1 MPAMKKIHL
10 VFFILVAFTF
20 GALLHEAPLF
30 TAPKN
35 WPKPVYDLKKNPLSR
50 ARINLGRVLFYD
62 PILSRDST
70 ISCNSCHSQY
80 TAFAHVDHALSHGID
95 NRIGTR
101 NAPALMNLAW
111 MSQFMWD
118 GAINHLDMQA
128 LAPMSNPLEMDE
140 KIQHVV
146 QKMQRTKIYPT
157 LFYQAFGDSAITGAR
172 LLKSISQFMITLVSS
187 NSKYDSVMR
196 HQAQFTTQELNGYQL
211 FKKNCS
217 ACHTEPLYTN
227 NTFQSNGIPVD
238 TSLHDFG
245 RVTMSHARTDS
256 FLYKVP
262 TLRNIEFSA
271 PYMHDGRFKTLNAVL
286 KHYTEGIDTTQIQSV
301 TLKKRIHFNSNE
313 KVDLIAFLITLS
325 DRQFLFDTSYSY
337 PKKILYNLA
346 KD

>member
-1 MPAMKKIHL
+1 MKKIHL

-20 GALLHEAPLF
+20 GAIWHQAPLF
-30 TAPKN
+30 TVPKH

-111 MSQFMWD
+111 MPQIMWD

-140 KIQHVV
+140 KIDHVV
-146 QKMQRTKIYPT
+146 QKMQRTKIYPP
-157 LFYQAFGDSAITGAR
+157 LFYQAYGDSNITGAR

-196 HQAQFTTQELNGYQL
+196 HQAQFTMQELNGYQL
-211 FKKNCS
+211 FKTNCS
-217 ACHTEPLYTN
+217 TCHTEPLFTN

-238 TSLHDFG
+238 TGLHDLG
-245 RVTMSHARTDS
+245 RVAMSHASTDS

-286 KHYTEGIDTTQIQSV
+286 KHYTEGIDTQKVNSV
-301 TLKKRIHFNSNE
+301 TLKKHIVLNSNE
-313 KVDLIAFLITLS
+313 KVDLIAFLLTLT
-325 DRQFLFDTSYSY
+325 DRHFLFDTSYSY
-337 PKKILYNLA
+337 PKKILSNLA